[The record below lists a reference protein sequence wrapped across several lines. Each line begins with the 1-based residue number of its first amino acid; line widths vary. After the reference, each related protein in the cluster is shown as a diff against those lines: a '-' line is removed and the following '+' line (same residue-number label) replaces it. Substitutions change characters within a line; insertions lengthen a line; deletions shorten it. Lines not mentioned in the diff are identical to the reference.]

1 MSMSATKISMNMSD
15 EALAALRVLAE
26 RYNVTMTEAARRAI
40 TVMKLL
46 DDSQRDG
53 RDVLLRDPQTQET
66 DRLIFQ

>member
-15 EALAALRVLAE
+15 EALAALRELAE

-53 RDVLLRDPQTQET
+53 RDVLLRNPKTQET

>member
-1 MSMSATKISMNMSD
+1 MSTTKISMNMSD
-15 EALAALRVLAE
+15 EALASLRELAE
-26 RYNVTMTEAARRAI
+26 RYDVTMTEAARRAI

-53 RDVLLRDPQTQET
+53 RDVLLRDPATKET

>member
-1 MSMSATKISMNMSD
+1 MSATKISMNMSD
-15 EALAALRVLAE
+15 EALAALRELAE
-26 RYNVTMTEAARRAI
+26 RYNITMTEAARRAI

-53 RDVLLRDPQTQET
+53 RDVLLRNPETQET